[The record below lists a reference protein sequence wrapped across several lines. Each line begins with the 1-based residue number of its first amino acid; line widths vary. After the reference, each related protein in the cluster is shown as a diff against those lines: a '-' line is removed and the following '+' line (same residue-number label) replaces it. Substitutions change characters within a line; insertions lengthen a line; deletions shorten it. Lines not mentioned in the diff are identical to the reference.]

1 MPHETDYEVGYGKPP
16 EHSRFKKGQSGNPRG
31 RPRGSKNMATLVGEA
46 LDEKVTVT
54 DNGRRRKVS
63 KREIIVTQLVNRSAQ
78 ADLKAMQILLGMV
91 QEIERRTGASTEP
104 TSLSEADR
112 QVLQFIRNRRLGD
125 QTGDADVR
133 P

>member
-1 MPHETDYEVGYGKPP
+1 MPTDRKSDYEVGYGKPP
-16 EHSRFKKGQSGNPRG
+16 LHTRFKKGQSGNPRG

-91 QEIERRTGASTEP
+91 QEIERRTGAPTEP

-125 QTGDADVR
+125 QTGDTDV
-133 P
+133 